1 MEGVTILN
9 TTPVT
14 GLPVWVIIICVIA
27 CVAFV
32 VFDAMIITDDIV
44 VFKRKTRK
52 ILIVIFTILA
62 IAAPT
67 LFGYL
72 NEVYETGHYYYECV
86 IEDTASFNE
95 IMDTYEIVD
104 QRGDIWVL
112 KDK

>member
-14 GLPVWVIIICVIA
+14 GLPVWLIIICVIA
-27 CVAFV
+27 CVALV
-32 VFDAMIITDDIV
+32 VFDAMIITDIV

-62 IAAPT
+62 IAAPS

-72 NEVYETGHYYYECV
+72 NNVYETGRHYYECV

-95 IMDTYEIVD
+95 IMNTYEIVD

>member
-9 TTPVT
+9 TTPIT
-14 GLPVWVIIICVIA
+14 GLPIWLIIICIIA
-27 CVAFV
+27 CLVLV
-32 VFDAMIITDDIV
+32 MFDAMIIADII
-44 VFKRKTRK
+44 VFKRKTRE
-52 ILIVIFTILA
+52 ILIVTFTILA
-62 IAAPT
+62 IAAIS

-72 NEVYETGHYYYECV
+72 NDIYETGHHYYECV

-95 IMDTYEIVD
+95 IMNTYEIVD

>member
-1 MEGVTILN
+1 MEGVTVLN

-14 GLPVWVIIICVIA
+14 GLPMWLIIICVIV
-27 CVAFV
+27 CVALV
-32 VFDAMIITDDIV
+32 VFDAMIITDV
-44 VFKRKTRK
+44 VIFKRKTRK
-52 ILIVIFTILA
+52 ILITIFTILA
-62 IAAPT
+62 VTAPS

-72 NEVYETGHYYYECV
+72 NNVYETGHYYYECV

-95 IMDTYEIVD
+95 IMNTYEIVD

>member
-9 TTPVT
+9 TIPIT
-14 GLPVWVIIICVIA
+14 GLPMWLIIVCIIA

-32 VFDAMIITDDIV
+32 VFDAMIITDVV

-62 IAAPT
+62 ITAPT
-67 LFGYL
+67 LFGHL
-72 NEVYETGHYYYECV
+72 NSIYETGHYYYECV

-95 IMDTYEIVD
+95 IMNTYEVVD
-104 QRGDIWVL
+104 QRGDIWVFE
-112 KDK
+112 K

>member
-14 GLPVWVIIICVIA
+14 GLPMWLIIVCIIA
-27 CVAFV
+27 CVAFM
-32 VFDAMIITDDIV
+32 VFDAMIITDII

-67 LFGYL
+67 LFGHL
-72 NEVYETGHYYYECV
+72 NSIYETGHYYYECV

-95 IMDTYEIVD
+95 IMNTYEIVD

>member
-9 TTPVT
+9 TIPVT
-14 GLPVWVIIICVIA
+14 GLPMWLIIVCIIA

-32 VFDAMIITDDIV
+32 VFDAMIIIDVI

-52 ILIVIFTILA
+52 ILITIFIILA
-62 IAAPT
+62 VIAPS

-72 NEVYETGHYYYECV
+72 NSIYETGHYYYECV

-95 IMDTYEIVD
+95 IMNTYEVVE
-104 QRGDIWVL
+104 QRGDIWVFE
-112 KDK
+112 K

>member
-14 GLPVWVIIICVIA
+14 GLPIWVIIICIIA
-27 CVAFV
+27 CLILVM
-32 VFDAMIITDDIV
+32 FDAMIIADII

-52 ILIVIFTILA
+52 IWIVTFTILA
-62 IAAPT
+62 IAAIS

-72 NEVYETGHYYYECV
+72 NNIYETGHYYYECV

>member
-9 TTPVT
+9 TTPIT
-14 GLPVWVIIICVIA
+14 GLPMWLIIVCIIA

-32 VFDAMIITDDIV
+32 VFDAMIITDIV

-62 IAAPT
+62 ITAPT

-72 NEVYETGHYYYECV
+72 NSIYETGHYYYECV

-95 IMDTYEIVD
+95 IMNTYEVVD

>member
-1 MEGVTILN
+1 MEGVIILN

-14 GLPVWVIIICVIA
+14 GLPMWLIIVCIIA

-32 VFDAMIITDDIV
+32 VFDAMIITDVV

-62 IAAPT
+62 ITAPT

-72 NEVYETGHYYYECV
+72 NSIYETGHHYYECV

-95 IMDTYEIVD
+95 IMNTYEIVD

>member
-9 TTPVT
+9 TIPVT
-14 GLPVWVIIICVIA
+14 GLPMWLIIVCIIA

-32 VFDAMIITDDIV
+32 VFDAMIITDVI

-52 ILIVIFTILA
+52 ILITIFTILA
-62 IAAPT
+62 VTAPT

-72 NEVYETGHYYYECV
+72 NSIYETGHYYYECV

-95 IMDTYEIVD
+95 IMNTYEVVD
-104 QRGDIWVL
+104 QRGDIWVFE
-112 KDK
+112 K

>member
-14 GLPVWVIIICVIA
+14 GLPVWLIIICVIA
-27 CVAFV
+27 CVALV
-32 VFDAMIITDDIV
+32 VFDAMIIADIV

-52 ILIVIFTILA
+52 IWIVTFTILA
-62 IAAPT
+62 IAAIS

-72 NEVYETGHYYYECV
+72 NDIYETGYYYYECV

-95 IMDTYEIVD
+95 IMNTYEIVD

-112 KDK
+112 KGK

>member
-9 TTPVT
+9 TIPVT
-14 GLPVWVIIICVIA
+14 GLPIWLIIVCIIA

-32 VFDAMIITDDIV
+32 VFDAMIITDII

-62 IAAPT
+62 ITAPT

-72 NEVYETGHYYYECV
+72 NSIYETGHHYYECV

-95 IMDTYEIVD
+95 IMNTYEVVD
-104 QRGDIWVL
+104 QRGDIWVFE
-112 KDK
+112 K

>member
-9 TTPVT
+9 TIPVT
-14 GLPVWVIIICVIA
+14 GLPIWLIIVCIIA

-32 VFDAMIITDDIV
+32 VFDAMIITDV
-44 VFKRKTRK
+44 VIFKRKTRK
-52 ILIVIFTILA
+52 VLITIFTILA
-62 IAAPT
+62 VTAPT
-67 LFGYL
+67 LFGYF
-72 NEVYETGHYYYECV
+72 NNIYETGHHYYECV

-95 IMDTYEIVD
+95 IMNTYEIVD

>member
-9 TTPVT
+9 TIPVT
-14 GLPVWVIIICVIA
+14 GLPIWLIIVCIIA

-32 VFDAMIITDDIV
+32 VFDAMIITDVV

-62 IAAPT
+62 ITAPT
-67 LFGYL
+67 LFGHL
-72 NEVYETGHYYYECV
+72 NSIYETGHYYYECV

-95 IMDTYEIVD
+95 IMNTYEIVD
-104 QRGDIWVL
+104 QRGDIWVFE
-112 KDK
+112 K

>member
-14 GLPVWVIIICVIA
+14 GLPMWLIIVCIIT

-32 VFDAMIITDDIV
+32 VFDAIIITDVV

-62 IAAPT
+62 ITAPT

-72 NEVYETGHYYYECV
+72 NGIYETGHYYYECV

-95 IMDTYEIVD
+95 IMNTYEIVD
-104 QRGDIWVL
+104 QRGDIWVFE
-112 KDK
+112 K

>member
-1 MEGVTILN
+1 MEGVTVLN

-14 GLPVWVIIICVIA
+14 GLPMWLIIVCIIA

-32 VFDAMIITDDIV
+32 VFDAMIITDIV

-62 IAAPT
+62 ITAPT

-72 NEVYETGHYYYECV
+72 NSIYETGHYYYECV

-95 IMDTYEIVD
+95 ITNTYKIVD
-104 QRGDIWVL
+104 QRGDIWVFE
-112 KDK
+112 K

>member
-1 MEGVTILN
+1 MKGVTILN

-14 GLPVWVIIICVIA
+14 GLPIWLIIVCIIA
-27 CVAFV
+27 CLALVM
-32 VFDAMIITDDIV
+32 FDAMIIADIV

-52 ILIVIFTILA
+52 IWIVTFTILA
-62 IAAPT
+62 IVAIS

-72 NEVYETGHYYYECV
+72 NEIYETGHYYYECV

-95 IMDTYEIVD
+95 IMNTYEIVD

>member
-1 MEGVTILN
+1 MKGVTILN

-14 GLPVWVIIICVIA
+14 GLPIWLIIVCIIA
-27 CVAFV
+27 CLALVM
-32 VFDAMIITDDIV
+32 FDAMIIADIV

-52 ILIVIFTILA
+52 IWIVTFTILA
-62 IAAPT
+62 IVAIS

-72 NEVYETGHYYYECV
+72 NDIYETGRYYYECV

-95 IMDTYEIVD
+95 IMNTYEIVD

>member
-9 TTPVT
+9 TIPVT
-14 GLPVWVIIICVIA
+14 GLPIWLIIVCIIA
-27 CVAFV
+27 CIAFV
-32 VFDAMIITDDIV
+32 LFDAMIITDVV

-62 IAAPT
+62 ITAPT

-72 NEVYETGHYYYECV
+72 NSIYETGHYYYECV

-95 IMDTYEIVD
+95 IMNTYEVVD
-104 QRGDIWVL
+104 QRGDIWVFE
-112 KDK
+112 K